1 MPVAL
6 ILNLIVLA
14 LEARG
19 LALSI
24 PGRRWKIFAFYTQ
37 LSNLTAVISSLLLVM
52 FGMVPTVI
60 VLRYLSSCMLV
71 MTVLVTVCVLIPLGG
86 DPKLLLFS
94 GSGLYVHL
102 LCPTVS
108 VGSYLF
114 AEKHP
119 QSAAAI
125 LLPTMLTLSYGLTML
140 WLNAR
145 GRFDGPYPFFRV
157 KNQTVRATI
166 RWMGIL
172 TATIAL
178 VSSTVWF
185 LGTVMAS

>member
-1 MPVAL
+1 MGESTCMCYGGKKEVLTLPVAL
-6 ILNLIVLA
+6 ILNLIVLV

-52 FGMVPTVI
+52 FRMVPTVI
-60 VLRYLSSCMLV
+60 VLRYLSSFLLV
-71 MTVLVTVCVLIPLGG
+71 MTVLVTACVLISLGG

-102 LCPTVS
+102 LCPTVF

-114 AEKHP
+114 TEKHP
-119 QSAAAI
+119 QPAAAI
-125 LLPTMLTLSYGLTML
+125 LFPMMLTLSYGLTML
-140 WLNAR
+140 
-145 GRFDGPYPFFRV
+145 
-157 KNQTVRATI
+157 
-166 RWMGIL
+166 
-172 TATIAL
+172 
-178 VSSTVWF
+178 
-185 LGTVMAS
+185 